1 MDILLHHPGTDTARW
16 ITEIEQLLPQARV
29 RVWQEGDTAP
39 ADYALVWKPP
49 ADLLRARPGLRA
61 VFNIGAGVDVL
72 LALIRKEPALLP
84 PQVSLI
90 RLDDAGMGIQMA
102 QYVSHAVLRH
112 FRRVDEYTN
121 QQRTGQWQPL
131 KPRRADQH
139 IIGIL
144 GLGVLGTAIAR
155 CLLALGFPVRGW
167 NRSGRS
173 LEGVQSYQGQE
184 SLPQFLDGLQVLV
197 NMLPLTEQTENI
209 LDKRL
214 FAQLPQGAQLIN
226 VARGEHL
233 VEQDLLEALE
243 TGQLAEATLDVFR
256 EEPLPANHPFW
267 NHPRLTITPHVS
279 ALTLRSE
286 SLRQIA
292 EKIRRLEQGLP
303 VNGAVDLARGY

>member
-29 RVWQEGDTAP
+29 RVWQEGDAAP
-39 ADYALVWKPP
+39 ADYAVVRKPP

-112 FRRVDEYTN
+112 FRCVDEYTN
-121 QQRTGQWQPL
+121 QQRTGQWHPL

-167 NRSGRS
+167 SRSGRS

-184 SLPQFLDGLQVLV
+184 ALPQFLDGLQVLI

-243 TGQLAEATLDVFR
+243 TGQLADATLDVFR
-256 EEPLPANHPFW
+256 EEPLPSSHPFW
-267 NHPRLTITPHVS
+267 NHPRITITPHVS

>member
-39 ADYALVWKPP
+39 ADYAVVRKPP

-90 RLDDAGMGIQMA
+90 RLDDAGMAPQMA

-303 VNGAVDLARGY
+303 VNGVVDLARGY